1 MAVDLVLVDVELL
14 EDCLIEQAALVFVAA
29 AIQFLGTLQQCERG
43 FDESGA
49 G

>member
-1 MAVDLVLVDVELL
+1 MAVDLLVVDVELL

-29 AIQFLGTLQQCERG
+29 AIQFLGVPQQCERG